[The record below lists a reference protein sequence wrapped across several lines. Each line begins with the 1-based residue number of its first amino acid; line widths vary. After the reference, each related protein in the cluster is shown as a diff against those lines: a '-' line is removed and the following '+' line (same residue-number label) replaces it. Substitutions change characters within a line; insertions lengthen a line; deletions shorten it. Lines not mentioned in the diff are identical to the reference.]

1 MNYLSPPRILV
12 AALRGGAGKTL
23 LSLALISAFK
33 KQGKKVVPFKKGPDY
48 IDAAWLTLAA
58 QNLCHNLDLF
68 LMERE
73 AIQYS
78 FWKHA
83 LDAEL
88 SIVEGNRGLFDGL
101 DAEGSQSTAALA
113 KLIATPV
120 ILIVDGDK
128 ITRTAAAL
136 VLGCQKIDAQV
147 NIQGVILNKIARS
160 RHEEVMRKAIES
172 VCHVP
177 VLGAIPRFPKFL
189 FPERHLGLIPP
200 WEHNFV
206 TDALERAQELVV
218 NNVNL
223 ERIWEIAQS
232 APPPGEEI
240 LTRIGEMETNAV
252 KGESHKKFT
261 IGVIKDSAFQF
272 YYPENLE
279 ALEKRGAT
287 ILEISAIK
295 EKLLPAVDALY
306 IGGGFPE
313 THAEYLANNHSFR
326 NSLRQA
332 VEDGL
337 PVYAECGGLMFLGE
351 SLTMGTKYYPMVG
364 ALPITFAMERQPQG
378 HGYTILQIN
387 KRNPF
392 FPLGLHLHGHEF
404 HYSRVLWFKENPAY
418 FACRVKRGVGID
430 GQMDGFCYNNIL
442 AMFSHI
448 HVASCPEWADGLAKS
463 AMAYRLRE
471 KVARKMSQNFREL
484 NP

>member
-1 MNYLSPPRILV
+1 MNYLSPPRILI

-88 SIVEGNRGLFDGL
+88 SIVEGNRGLYDGL
-101 DAEGSQSTAALA
+101 DAEGTQSTAALA

-136 VLGCQKIDAQV
+136 VLGCQKIDAQI

-206 TDALERAQELVV
+206 ADALERAQELVV

-240 LTRIGEMETNAV
+240 LTRIGKMEANAV
-252 KGESHKKFT
+252 KGERHKKFT

-279 ALEKRGAT
+279 ALERRGAT

-351 SLTMGTKYYPMVG
+351 SLTMGTKNYPMVG

-378 HGYTILQIN
+378 HGYTILQVN

-392 FPLGLHLHGHEF
+392 FPLGLHLYGHEF

-463 AMAYRLRE
+463 AMAYRLRG